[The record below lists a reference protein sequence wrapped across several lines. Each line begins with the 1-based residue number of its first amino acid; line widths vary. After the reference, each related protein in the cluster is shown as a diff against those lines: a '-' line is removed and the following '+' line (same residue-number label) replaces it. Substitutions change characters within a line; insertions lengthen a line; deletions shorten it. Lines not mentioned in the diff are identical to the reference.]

1 MSDYLE
7 ARLARLGDTLGGE
20 RKSAGPPPPGKGKKK
35 PTPPWET
42 DPAGPST
49 TGTPDPE
56 DGDDD
61 AATGADGPPWR
72 KKRRGAVAPGPGTK
86 AFTQGRRARITT
98 WGPPQQ
104 SVNIR
109 RAEQGVEDG
118 DGDPRVTREHGRD
131 QADHPP
137 IRATGRA
144 GGNSYTRGR
153 SQDRAPAHRPGNL
166 RAGGG
171 GSAPS
176 PSGQMGEG
184 ASGRSGSAITPGRPA
199 KIRGHKGLYDYSADE
214 VETALGV
221 SSKALGGVL
230 GQLRDR

>member
-7 ARLARLGDTLGGE
+7 ARLARLGDTLGAE
-20 RKSAGPPPPGKGKKK
+20 RKSAPPPPPGKGKKK

-49 TGTPDPE
+49 TDTPDPE

-72 KKRRGAVAPGPGTK
+72 KKRRGADGPPGTK

-118 DGDPRVTREHGRD
+118 DGDPRVNREHGRD

-144 GGNSYTRGR
+144 GGNGYTRGR

-166 RAGGG
+166 RGGGG